1 MTLYE
6 AVGGEPAVNAAVDL
20 FYDKVMADPLLA
32 PFFEGVEMGAQ
43 NRKQKAFFTTIFKG
57 ETRGADAYM
66 RKAHAGLV
74 EERGLSDAHFDAVA
88 KHLLATLEDLKLPN
102 GLIGQIMG
110 AAAGLRDAV
119 LNR

>member
-1 MTLYE
+1 MTLYQ
-6 AVGGEPAVNAAVDL
+6 AVGGEAAVNAAVDL
-20 FYDKVMADPLLA
+20 FYDKVMADPLLV

-57 ETRGADAYM
+57 ETKGADAYM

-74 EERGLSDAHFDAVA
+74 AEKGLSDAHFDAVA
-88 KHLLATLEDLKLPN
+88 GHLNATLVDLQVPED
-102 GLIGQIMG
+102 LIGQIMG
-110 AAAGLRDAV
+110 AAAGLREAV